1 LKDVEKMLGVAVIG
15 CGLVSR
21 VHLDALKKLE
31 FEGKVSLEIA
41 CDLIKERAKDVKH
54 RYKFRSY
61 TTNCKDVARSKDVDV
76 AFVLLPVYLHRKV
89 SVELMNS
96 GKHVL
101 VEKPMAMNKKECIEM
116 VRSMEKNNVILYV
129 GHVKRE
135 NEAYRLA
142 KENVDK
148 YISPVYLIKSCER
161 WYGANHFLLNL
172 WRADPASSGGGIW
185 MDIGCHYVD
194 IFRYIVGEIRRVYL
208 TCNMFPEDIM
218 KQVMKYEVGWQEKVK
233 ATYGNIDEFEK
244 NVMEK
249 RLEGNALSSIE
260 FDCGALGE
268 IDVGWCT
275 KSPEMYCERTE
286 IFGHGG
292 IIVIESYPFYKPVS
306 PKMKIYL
313 EGESSGWIEST
324 NLTPIPEAFYRQA
337 KSFIHAIE
345 RGESNSALDGMKAVE
360 VVQAGYLSF
369 KKKHPVTISDGGA
382 AL

>member
-1 LKDVEKMLGVAVIG
+1 MFGVAVVG

-21 VHLDALKKLE
+21 VHLNALKRLE
-31 FEGKVSLEIA
+31 SEGKVSLEIA
-41 CDLIKERAKDVKH
+41 CDVIEERAKDVKCK
-54 RYKFRSY
+54 YKFESY
-61 TTNCKDVARSKDVDV
+61 TTNYKDVVRSKDVDAV
-76 AFVLLPVYLHRKV
+76 FVLLPVNLHCKV
-89 SVELMNS
+89 SEELMNS

-101 VEKPMAMNKKECIEM
+101 VEKPMAMSKKECIEM
-116 VRSMEKNNVILYV
+116 IESMKRNNVILYV

-142 KENVDK
+142 KEYVDK

-172 WRADPASSGGGIW
+172 WRADPEVSGGGIW

-194 IFRYIVGEIRRVYL
+194 IFRHIVGEIRRIYL
-208 TCNMFPEDIM
+208 ACNMFPEDIM
-218 KQVMKYEVGWQEKVK
+218 KQVIRYENEWQEKVK
-233 ATYGNIDEFEK
+233 AAYGNIEKFEGQLK
-244 NVMEK
+244 K
-249 RLEGNALSSIE
+249 KKLEGNALSSIE

-275 KSPEMYCERTE
+275 KSPEMYYERTE

-292 IIVIESYPFYKPVS
+292 IIMIESHPFYKPVS
-306 PKMKIYL
+306 PRMKIYL
-313 EGESSGWIEST
+313 EGESSGWIELT
-324 NLTPIPEAFYRQA
+324 NLMPVPEAFYQQA
-337 KSFIHAIE
+337 KDFIHAIE
-345 RGESNSALDGMKAVE
+345 RGVSNSALEGMKAIE

-369 KKKHPVTISDGGA
+369 KKKHPVTIINRGE